1 MITQQP
7 EASHYAWGDSGSER
21 DRLRGQAERLELLTR
36 RFLQD
41 SGIRPGMDVLE
52 LGGGPGAVTEI
63 LADLVGPSGQVL
75 ALERSE
81 AMLDEARQRLGH
93 RRNVDWLLCDI
104 QSLPDL
110 PGAFDALVGRLILT
124 HLSDP
129 VAALTRAAAFLRPGG
144 VAAFQEA
151 DFSLCDALLARQ
163 HDRLPLVCQVNAWIQ
178 HGSRHSTM
186 DRHLGLKLPEVFAAA
201 GFLPPTVQMHTEIYR
216 GVSVPRI
223 RDTVT
228 ILRNLLASPGAS
240 GLAAHEVEVDT
251 LEQRLLAETRSANAV
266 QARASITS
274 ACSRKPAASSP
285 PLPLGERGE
294 G

>member
-7 EASHYAWGDSGSER
+7 EASHYAWGDSEPER

-41 SGIRPGMDVLE
+41 AGIQPGMDVLE

-81 AMLDEARQRLGH
+81 AMVREARQRLAH
-93 RRNVDWLLCDI
+93 RSNVDWLLCDI
-104 QSLPDL
+104 QELPDL

-129 VAALTRAAAFLRPGG
+129 VAVLRHAAAFLRPGG

-163 HDRLPLVCQVNAWIQ
+163 HDRLPLVSRVNAWIQ

-240 GLAAHEVEVDT
+240 GLAAQEVEVDT
-251 LEQRLLAETRSANAV
+251 LEQRLLAETQAANAV

-274 ACSRKPAASSP
+274 ACSRKPVA
-285 PLPLGERGE
+285 GN
-294 G
+294 